1 MAEAVYCVNVIKKRE
16 EPLFSMLD
24 APASPRMGPYFKFG
38 REQPNQSSTN
48 PVRMMHRCDGGGDLL
63 NDTLKYLKSLPLA
76 DFYKLYLVD
85 SMHLVHETTHL
96 ILFLI
101 SNE

>member
-1 MAEAVYCVNVIKKRE
+1 MV
-16 EPLFSMLD
+16 
-24 APASPRMGPYFKFG
+24 
-38 REQPNQSSTN
+38 
-48 PVRMMHRCDGGGDLL
+48 HRCDGGGGLFTDILKIWVFKEELRRPIQSFVTPIRMVHCCDGGGGLL
-63 NDTLKYLKSLPLA
+63 NDTLKYLKSLSLA

-85 SMHLVHETTHL
+85 SMHLVHKTAHL